1 MGRPARLG
9 EKKAWWKV
17 QLLALVAWAYLVWME
32 TMMLV
37 AAEEGGPL
45 AEVGL
50 PLGVLVDYVPVRVM
64 LYYVRDASRWEV
76 LTIVASTLHLVI
88 RLAMA

>member
-1 MGRPARLG
+1 VLRNEPIFKPFGA
-9 EKKAWWKV
+9 
-17 QLLALVAWAYLVWME
+17 
-32 TMMLV
+32 
-37 AAEEGGPL
+37 L

-64 LYYVRDASRWEV
+64 LYYIRDASRWEV
-76 LTIVASTLHLVI
+76 VTIVASTLHLVV